1 MIHVLYMA
9 SDLVFTTI
17 YMRDIV
23 NSYFMEDE
31 TRAHVIGQAPQG
43 SLT

>member
-23 NSYFMEDE
+23 NSCFMEGE
-31 TRAHVIGQAPQG
+31 TRAHVIRQAPQG